1 MKLAPLVACLG
12 VGACSTAAV
21 QPQQQQQSGTFSST
35 PIIRPSG
42 TARGATAQ
50 EIAAA
55 FIGMTVDF
63 AGGGVATYGIDGSY
77 TYRLVTP
84 YDNEKSTGRYSIRPS
99 TICIHFDD
107 GFSRCDT
114 IYVDNGRYT
123 LVNKDNQEF
132 RLSVR

>member
-21 QPQQQQQSGTFSST
+21 QPQQLSGTFAGT

-55 FIGMTVDF
+55 FIGNTVDF
-63 AGGGVATYGIDGSY
+63 AGGGVATYGTDGSY

-99 TICIHFDD
+99 TICIRFDD

-123 LVNKDNQEF
+123 LVNKENQEF

>member
-21 QPQQQQQSGTFSST
+21 QPQQPLGPSTST

-55 FIGMTVDF
+55 FIGNTVDI
-63 AGGGVATYGIDGSY
+63 AGGGVAIYGTDGRY

-84 YDNEKSTGRYSIRPS
+84 YDNEKSMGRYSIRPS
-99 TICIHFDD
+99 TICIQFDD

-114 IYVDNGRYT
+114 IYVDDGRYT
-123 LVNKDNQEF
+123 LVDKDNREF

>member
-1 MKLAPLVACLG
+1 MKLASLVGCLG
-12 VGACSTAAV
+12 VAACSIAAE
-21 QPQQQQQSGTFSST
+21 QPRQQSGTSSSI

-50 EIAAA
+50 EIADA
-55 FIGMTVDF
+55 FIGTTVDF
-63 AGGGVATYGIDGSY
+63 AGGGVATYGTDGSY

-132 RLSVR
+132 RLTVR

>member
-12 VGACSTAAV
+12 FAACSIAAV
-21 QPQQQQQSGTFSST
+21 QPQQQLGTSLST

-55 FIGMTVDF
+55 FIGNTVDF
-63 AGGGVATYGIDGSY
+63 AGGGVATYGVDGSY

-99 TICIHFDD
+99 TICIYFDD

-114 IYVDNGRYT
+114 IYVDNGKYT
-123 LVNKDNQEF
+123 LVNKENKEF
-132 RLSVR
+132 GLSVR

>member
-1 MKLAPLVACLG
+1 MKLASLVACLG
-12 VGACSTAAV
+12 AAACSTAAA
-21 QPQQQQQSGTFSST
+21 PPQQQSGLAPPV

-42 TARGATAQ
+42 TARGATAE

-55 FIGMTVDF
+55 FIGNTVDF
-63 AGGGVATYGIDGSY
+63 AGGGVATYGADGRY
-77 TYRLVTP
+77 MYRLVTP

-99 TICIHFDD
+99 TICIQFDD

-123 LVNKDNQEF
+123 LVNKENTEF

>member
-1 MKLAPLVACLG
+1 MKLASLVACLG
-12 VGACSTAAV
+12 VAACSSAAV
-21 QPQQQQQSGTFSST
+21 QPPQQQSRIASSA

-42 TARGATAQ
+42 TATGATVQ
-50 EIAAA
+50 EIADA
-55 FIGMTVDF
+55 FIGKTADF

-84 YDNEKSTGRYSIRPS
+84 YDNEKSTGKYSIRPS
-99 TICIHFDD
+99 TICIYFDD

-123 LVNKDNQEF
+123 LVNKENKEF

>member
-1 MKLAPLVACLG
+1 MRTKCV
-12 VGACSTAAV
+12 
-21 QPQQQQQSGTFSST
+21 SGITSGQATTMISLI

-50 EIAAA
+50 EIADAL
-55 FIGMTVDF
+55 IGKTVDF

-77 TYRLVTP
+77 IYRLVTP

-114 IYVDNGRYT
+114 VYVDDGKYT
-123 LVNKDNQEF
+123 LVTKDNQEYK
-132 RLSVR
+132 LSVR